1 MRTGGS
7 KLESPVFF
15 SLLQCWKSCIGAGL
29 KRMVLA
35 NAVFSVML
43 AAIVGA
49 LPLTIRVLTTEG
61 NGQMTTKN
69 ELIAAVAEEAK
80 LTKTA
85 AAAAVDATFDIIAKA
100 LKQGEEV
107 KLIGFGSFSV
117 VTRAAREGR
126 NPRTGKPVKISASKA
141 PKFTPGKGL
150 KEAVNE

>member
-1 MRTGGS
+1 
-7 KLESPVFF
+7 
-15 SLLQCWKSCIGAGL
+15 
-29 KRMVLA
+29 
-35 NAVFSVML
+35 
-43 AAIVGA
+43 
-49 LPLTIRVLTTEG
+49 
-61 NGQMTTKN
+61 MTTKN

-100 LKQGEEV
+100 LKEGEEV

-126 NPRTGKPVKISASKA
+126 NPRTGKPVKIKASKA

-150 KEAVNE
+150 KEAVND